1 VEDEKVEKGF
11 KVRCISEMNFKDLTK
26 GKEYT
31 VVEEEP
37 QGYKIINDN
46 ESIMRYHK
54 SLFEKVEDVLMVE
67 CINNS
72 GMKSRLSLSKI
83 YHVKKEIKGRYILEE
98 TGEAYEFNKNRFK
111 LVEPQKE
118 EFNCIRKTC
127 IGCYNE
133 ECQHYKEIKIE
144 TYSVMELLD
153 FEVGTKFKDEDDY
166 CVEIVN
172 ISEESKEK
180 TIKCIW
186 NNEIMRISTLWLK
199 AKFTKIEEPKT
210 VTTAEAFKALE
221 EGKIIESIVSNDKY
235 RKENGTLFI
244 KAKGFKNF
252 CTCGN
257 ITSKELMN
265 NWIIIE

>member
-1 VEDEKVEKGF
+1 MLKNEA
-11 KVRCISEMNFKDLTK
+11 LTH
-26 GKEYT
+26 
-31 VVEEEP
+31 
-37 QGYKIINDN
+37 KIIAAAIEVHKKLGPGLL
-46 ESIMRYHK
+46 ESAYQKCLEYELIR
-54 SLFEKVEDVLMVE
+54 SGIAFCSQLELP
-67 CINNS
+67 IN
-72 GMKSRLSLSKI
+72 
-83 YHVKKEIKGRYILEE
+83 
-98 TGEAYEFNKNRFK
+98 
-111 LVEPQKE
+111 
-118 EFNCIRKTC
+118 
-127 IGCYNE
+127 
-133 ECQHYKEIKIE
+133 YKEIKIE